1 MIGVYT
7 TLALHMLLTH
17 EDLIDS
23 INAHLPSSDGGAER
37 QKTATSD
44 GVHAQRELIGETIFY
59 LPPRIVNRCIDHY
72 SMHVPKRRTTAQL
85 RQR

>member
-7 TLALHMLLTH
+7 TLALHMSLTH
-17 EDLIDS
+17 EDLITS
-23 INAHLPSSDGGAER
+23 IGAHLPSSDGGAER
-37 QKTATSD
+37 QKTAASD

-59 LPPRIVNRCIDHY
+59 LPPRINRCIEHY
-72 SMHVPKRRTTAQL
+72 SMHVPIRRTTAQL